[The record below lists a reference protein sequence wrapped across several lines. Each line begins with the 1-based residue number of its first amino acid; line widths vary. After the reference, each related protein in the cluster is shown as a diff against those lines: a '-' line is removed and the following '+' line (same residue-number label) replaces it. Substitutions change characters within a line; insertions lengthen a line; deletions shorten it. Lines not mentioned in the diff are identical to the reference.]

1 MGHLHLTI
9 LCDSFKKNAITCHY
23 KLKLKKCHSSP
34 QKKTWNLVYL
44 ATIPPNPIVVQS
56 LSPFLPMMFSW
67 PSTQP
72 KHPSKTSTIP
82 AQAHC
87 KWSRRSWY
95 SRCKSLPSH
104 CGLRAVALVKCIG
117 IPIYPH
123 PLANWWF
130 QPSEKYESQL
140 GWLFPIYGKIKNVP
154 NHIDGWNLHMLR
166 WSFCLKPIHWQ
177 FLITTSQRRAWFHKN
192 RTPFPA
198 GKRITVKSQLWN
210 RLFTMEI

>member
-1 MGHLHLTI
+1 MNSTGFAHVAATFHLNPFVDQIVHGASSSHHSLWF
-9 LCDSFKKNAITCHY
+9 LEKNAITCQ
-23 KLKLKKCHSSP
+23 LKLKKCRSSP

-72 KHPSKTSTIP
+72 KHPSKTSAIP

-130 QPSEKYESQL
+130 QPL
-140 GWLFPIYGKIKNVP
+140 WKI
-154 NHIDGWNLHMLR
+154 
-166 WSFCLKPIHWQ
+166 
-177 FLITTSQRRAWFHKN
+177 
-192 RTPFPA
+192 
-198 GKRITVKSQLWN
+198 
-210 RLFTMEI
+210 